1 MGEFMGGF
9 STAAASA
16 AVGFGRA
23 SGAYAAD
30 LPVKAS
36 VCKGAGPIPD
46 FFTTDCQVAA
56 SGVRF

>member
-1 MGEFMGGF
+1 MGGF
-9 STAAASA
+9 GAAAAFA
-16 AVGFGRA
+16 AVGYGRA

-30 LPVKAS
+30 LPMKAS

-46 FFTTDCQVAA
+46 FFTTALQVAA